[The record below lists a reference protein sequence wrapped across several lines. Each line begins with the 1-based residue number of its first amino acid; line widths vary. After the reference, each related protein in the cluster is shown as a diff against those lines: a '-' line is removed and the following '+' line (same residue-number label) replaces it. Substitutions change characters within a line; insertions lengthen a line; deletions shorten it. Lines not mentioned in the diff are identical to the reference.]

1 MLAKISN
8 KIKQITYS
16 NQYAR
21 IERKT
26 TYRIYKPKTKNDTT
40 KKRNETEQ
48 ERNGDKSIRK
58 KKNTELPNER
68 YKNSNNKIKIS
79 YAEKNG
85 KRLERDE
92 IKSTCL
98 KMFKRI
104 KKYLKLVSNQLT
116 IEEKNRK
123 K

>member
-40 KKRNETEQ
+40 KKRNETER
-48 ERNGDKSIRK
+48 ERERDGDKK
-58 KKNTELPNER
+58 AL
-68 YKNSNNKIKIS
+68 
-79 YAEKNG
+79 EK
-85 KRLERDE
+85 
-92 IKSTCL
+92 
-98 KMFKRI
+98 KRI
-104 KKYLKLVSNQLT
+104 QNYQTSDIKTATTK
-116 IEEKNRK
+116 
-123 K
+123 

>member
-1 MLAKISN
+1 ME
-8 KIKQITYS
+8 IKK
-16 NQYAR
+16 AL
-21 IERKT
+21 E
-26 TYRIYKPKTKNDTT
+26 
-40 KKRNETEQ
+40 
-48 ERNGDKSIRK
+48 

-79 YAEKNG
+79 YTEKNG
-85 KRLERDE
+85 KRLEREREE

>member
-40 KKRNETEQ
+40 KKRNEREMKQ
-48 ERNGDKSIRK
+48 KQSEIDGDKKSIRK
-58 KKNTELPNER
+58 KEYRIT
-68 YKNSNNKIKIS
+68 
-79 YAEKNG
+79 
-85 KRLERDE
+85 KRA
-92 IKSTCL
+92 I
-98 KMFKRI
+98 
-104 KKYLKLVSNQLT
+104 
-116 IEEKNRK
+116 
-123 K
+123 